1 MTIIPVTIDTKLAY
15 INLAG
20 EIILKTEYEYG
31 GFFSEGLAVVG
42 RNKLYG
48 CIDQSGSQVIP
59 LEYDNVGKCCEGFL
73 RVMKDN
79 LWGLL
84 HKTGTITIP
93 LSYAA
98 IGNCANGLVFVQ
110 KEQGIKTMYMDTH
123 NHIVIE
129 DNGATVVDE
138 YSEGLVASRDDAL
151 QLHGYRDTKGEWA
164 IIPEYTAASRFS
176 EGCAGVHKLIKKK
189 ELAGF
194 INVKGEEIL
203 PFEYET
209 TIPKFTN
216 GLAIVEKGSK
226 CGAINKSGS
235 WIIPPDYFFLGDFSE
250 ERALFRKS
258 AKSKIGFIDT
268 QGVERIDERYISVLP
283 FVNGVAKVKD
293 DNGWAYINK
302 EGAVIWRL

>member
-1 MTIIPVTIDTKLAY
+1 MTMIPVTIDAKLSY
-15 INLAG
+15 INMVG
-20 EIILKTEYEYG
+20 EITLKTEYEYG

-48 CIDQSGSQVIP
+48 CIDQNGCQVIP

-79 LWGLL
+79 LWGVL

-110 KEQGIKTMYMDTH
+110 KEQGIKTMYVDTK

-138 YSEGLVASRDDAL
+138 YSEGLVMSRDDVL

-164 IIPEYTAASRFS
+164 IVPEYTAASRFS

-226 CGAINKSGS
+226 CGAINKSGL
-235 WIIPPDYFFLGDFSE
+235 WIIPPAYYFLGEFSE
-250 ERALFRKS
+250 ERALFRKTP
-258 AKSKIGFIDT
+258 KNKIGFIDT
-268 QGVERIDERYISVLP
+268 QGIERIDERYITVLP

-293 DNGWAYINK
+293 DNGWAYIDK